1 MEVWISNGLVLECS
15 VIENPNKMATILIE
29 LATILFKFPIVLDK
43 IPVILFKNRMPLENQ
58 SQSYPH
64 CIFTKISQFFTV
76 DEEGQKLKDLA
87 DSRAKELE
95 IHMKENEI
103 LKIRQGIFH
112 K

>member
-15 VIENPNKMATILIE
+15 VIENPNKMATIL
-29 LATILFKFPIVLDK
+29 
-43 IPVILFKNRMPLENQ
+43 FKNGMPLENQ

-64 CIFTKISQFFTV
+64 CIFTKISLFFTV

-87 DSRAKELE
+87 DIRAKELE

-103 LKIRQGIFH
+103 LKIRQAIIH
-112 K
+112 S